1 MRFIYI
7 HTRNDGRMAINPDA
21 ISTIREHLGVIYI
34 YIDGDKAI
42 ETKFTNIQNAVDYVQ
57 RAQSISL
64 KSEVT

>member
-21 ISTIREHLGVIYI
+21 ISTIREHLGAIYI

>member
-21 ISTIREHLGVIYI
+21 ISTIREHLGNIYI
-34 YIDGDKAI
+34 YVDGDKAI
-42 ETKFTNIQNAVDYVQ
+42 ETKFTNIQSAVDYIQ

-64 KSEVT
+64 SES